1 MTAGPSRG
9 NRLPALV
16 RRLAWDEGRPAR
28 GAGER
33 RENAVTEPEEEQEKT
48 RKTDRVLFSP
58 DGDPHHTLAEAP
70 QPDEHLPP
78 TVTRDGHTDVLDD
91 EQ

>member
-1 MTAGPSRG
+1 M
-9 NRLPALV
+9 
-16 RRLAWDEGRPAR
+16 
-28 GAGER
+28 
-33 RENAVTEPEEEQEKT
+33 TEPEEEQEKT

-78 TVTRDGHTDVLDD
+78 TVTRDGHTEVLDH